1 MLATQSLYI
10 HTIQQFKRKLTKLT
24 KKLSVGVTWPPYSPL
39 PLVAP
44 ARVIVRPPIIFFL
57 MIIIVITVPIFL
69 LRVIVII
76 PVIGPGRPPAM
87 VATTMV
93 EPMAMVEERLV
104 SHPQKKPQ
112 LEKPTE
118 EEEADNCDERKD
130 AGSYV
135 TVGPPLPGEKSLL
148 VESMFSRYLHRQC
161 QVLHVLARVAPN

>member
-1 MLATQSLYI
+1 ML
-10 HTIQQFKRKLTKLT
+10 
-24 KKLSVGVTWPPYSPL
+24 
-39 PLVAP
+39 
-44 ARVIVRPPIIFFL
+44 
-57 MIIIVITVPIFL
+57 IIVITVPIFL
-69 LRVIVII
+69 LRIIVII
-76 PVIGPGRPPAM
+76 PVVRPSWPPAM

-104 SHPQKKPQ
+104 GDPQKKPQ

-118 EEEADNCDERKD
+118 EEEADDRNERKN

-148 VESMFSRYLHRQC
+148 FKSMFSRYFHWQC

>member
-1 MLATQSLYI
+1 MQSLYI
-10 HTIQQFKRKLTKLT
+10 HTIQKFKRKLTKLT

-44 ARVIVRPPIIFFL
+44 ARVIVRPPIILFL

-76 PVIGPGRPPAM
+76 PVVSPSRPPAM
-87 VATTMV
+87 VATTMM
-93 EPMAMVEERLV
+93 EPMAMVEERFV
-104 SHPQKKPQ
+104 GHPQKKPQ

-118 EEEADNCDERKD
+118 EKETHDRNEREN

-135 TVGPPLPGEKSLL
+135 TVGPPLPGENALL

>member
-10 HTIQQFKRKLTKLT
+10 HTVQQFKRKLTKLT
-24 KKLSVGVTWPPYSPL
+24 RKLLVGVTWPPYSPL

-44 ARVIVRPPIIFFL
+44 ARVIVRPPITLFL
-57 MIIIVITVPIFL
+57 MIVIVITVPIFL

-76 PVIGPGRPPAM
+76 PVVGPSRPPAM

-118 EEEADNCDERKD
+118 EEEADDRNERKN
-130 AGSYV
+130 ACSYV
-135 TVGPPLPGEKSLL
+135 TVGPPLPGENALL

>member
-24 KKLSVGVTWPPYSPL
+24 KKLSVGITWPPYSPL

-76 PVIGPGRPPAM
+76 PVIGPSRPPAM

-93 EPMAMVEERLV
+93 EPMAMVEERFV
-104 SHPQKKPQ
+104 GHPQKKPQ
-112 LEKPTE
+112 LEKPTK
-118 EEEADNCDERKD
+118 EEEADDRDEWKD
-130 AGSYV
+130 ACSYV
-135 TVGPPLPGEKSLL
+135 TVGPPLPGEKPLL
-148 VESMFSRYLHRQC
+148 VESMFSRYLC